1 MIKFKSTKYKYGERE
16 RGRSTSLLL
25 SKELKEKMDEV
36 CGGEGQRSSW
46 AERWLRLAVAVQ
58 MEDRKAV
65 EKWVEWAVSQSEH
78 PYELAWM
85 IGEVYGRFDIVLPE
99 GLG

>member
-1 MIKFKSTKYKYGERE
+1 LIKFKSTKYKYGERE

-58 MEDRKAV
+58 EEDEEGV
-65 EKWVEWAVSQSEH
+65 DEWVEWAKK
-78 PYELAWM
+78 ELSPA
-85 IGEVYGRFDIVLPE
+85 DIMRMAVAMDCIAH
-99 GLG
+99 GLDRWV